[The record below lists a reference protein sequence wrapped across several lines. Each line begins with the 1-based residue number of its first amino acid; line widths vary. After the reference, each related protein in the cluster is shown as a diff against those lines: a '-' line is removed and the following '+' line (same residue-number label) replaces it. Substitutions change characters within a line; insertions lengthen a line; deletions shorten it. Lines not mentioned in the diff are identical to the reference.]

1 MTGPMLQICGARPD
15 SPKEGAALCAKKDLI
30 LKWILPNCVSVA
42 GCCFG
47 FYVML
52 ELEICI

>member
-1 MTGPMLQICGARPD
+1 MLQICGARPD
-15 SPKEGAALCAKKDLI
+15 SPKEGAALGAEKDLI
-30 LKWILPNCVSVA
+30 LNWILPNRVSVA
-42 GCCFG
+42 GCCSG